1 MKNLEDDLTTHTY
14 TPTHMHQVFIVERL
28 IESFLSCQFF
38 KPIKTQQ
45 SKCYITLRKIYKDK
59 NKYKREIIDDLS

>member
-1 MKNLEDDLTTHTY
+1 
-14 TPTHMHQVFIVERL
+14 MHQVFMVEWL
-28 IESFLSCQFF
+28 IENFLSCQFF